1 MTSATHSRCVMAT
14 AAALIVLMPSASAQ
28 DVLKVASADRGAWE
42 LAAPELGQRAGVFK
56 KHGIVLDFS
65 YTQSDD
71 ETFERVLS
79 GRVDVG
85 LGVET
90 VRVLRAYVRGAP
102 VRIIGA
108 NVTGASNYWYVLT
121 TSPIRAI
128 QDLFGKSIA
137 YAANGLPSHYDAL
150 DFNKE
155 FRLNAK
161 LVPTGGMT
169 ATFKELAAN
178 RVDVGWGAPPFGI
191 DELEQGKI
199 RIIGRANEVAKIR
212 GKTIS
217 VLTTNAT
224 TLAEQQ
230 DVFARFMDAYRESI
244 EWMYTDPAALK
255 HYAEFAGVSEE
266 FALRLRDE
274 FFAKS
279 MLLPDKITGLKLI
292 MKDANLK
299 LSRRKVSELV
309 QIPSTAKKPF
319 WKSFLAR

>member
-1 MTSATHSRCVMAT
+1 MISVTHSRSVSAT
-14 AAALIVLMPSASAQ
+14 AAALIFLMPSALAQ

-42 LAAPELGQRAGVFK
+42 LAAPELGQRAGIFK
-56 KHGIVLDFS
+56 KHGIVLDLS
-65 YTQSDD
+65 HTQSDD

-85 LGVET
+85 LGVDT

-128 QDLFGKSIA
+128 KDLFGKSIA

-155 FRLNAK
+155 FRLNAR
-161 LVPTGGMT
+161 LVPTGGMAT
-169 ATFKELAAN
+169 TFKELAAN

-191 DELEQGKI
+191 EEMEQGKI

-224 TLAEQQ
+224 TLEKRQ
-230 DVFARFMDAYRESI
+230 DVLARFMKAYRESVD
-244 EWMYTDPAALK
+244 WMYTDPAALK
-255 HYAEFAGVSEE
+255 HYAEYAGVPEQL
-266 FALRLRDE
+266 AQRLRDE
-274 FFAKS
+274 FFTKS
-279 MLLPDKITGLKLI
+279 MLSPEKITGLKLI

-299 LSRRKVSELV
+299 LSRRKVSEVV
-309 QIPSTAKKPF
+309 QIPSAGSS
-319 WKSFLAR
+319 WRSFFSR